1 MYWKRLSFFEE
12 TSRFTCNL
20 CGELS
25 PRFLENSAEGPGH
38 WGRNDSVLHLQG
50 MNFVQMNK
58 NVVVRVRVL
67 PPVF

>member
-38 WGRNDSVLHLQG
+38 WGRNDSVLHFAG
-50 MNFVQMNK
+50 DEFRSNE
-58 NVVVRVRVL
+58 
-67 PPVF
+67 